1 MTWHI
6 DVSLL
11 SPTLWIHSTVYLLG
25 LYLCLTLCLRCLAWL
40 KDAAPRFTAWL
51 RVGPFWRA
59 GKSKVLL
66 PYVSFVCKSCSVS
79 LLLVLSSLVPGASAP
94 ATQQSVPFALYEPIH
109 ESLQ

>member
-59 GKSKVLL
+59 GKSKVLP
-66 PYVSFVCKSCSVS
+66 PYVSFVCRGSSS
-79 LLLVLSSLVPGASAP
+79 SFLLSSSNLMRAAP
-94 ATQQSVPFALYEPIH
+94 A
-109 ESLQ
+109 LQHCVSSADLWIDPP